1 MKRIRLAY
9 VTHGLSANGIESL
22 LVSIAR
28 HIDRQKFDVTFVVA
42 IDPETPPMLFEPE
55 ILSLG
60 MHIIRICDL
69 DGLKKKKAFFSALC
83 SVFKQQQFDVVHANM
98 DLLNGI
104 VLSAA
109 KKAGVPKR
117 ICHAHTTNTPYVSDS
132 SPLPK
137 KLLQK
142 CYRRAMRALILRHS
156 TVRLGCS
163 DAANQYMYGSAEAQT
178 MLNGIDLQRFFTA
191 REQGDKAPDLRQ
203 AAVHLVTVGRI
214 SMPKNPLFLCEVI
227 RELSALR
234 KDFVLHWAGTG
245 ELLAQLKDTIR
256 DYGIEPYVQLLG
268 VRQDIPQILCGC
280 DLFLLPSL
288 FEGLGIVLIEAQA
301 CGLCCFASD
310 VVPRQADAG
319 ACRFLPLQKGAAQ
332 WAKEIHTFL
341 QSGQK
346 PSVDPEKMSAFD
358 IRSYTMQ
365 LEKIY
370 SAV

>member
-1 MKRIRLAY
+1 M
-9 VTHGLSANGIESL
+9 
-22 LVSIAR
+22 VSIAQ

-55 ILSLG
+55 ILSLD

-117 ICHAHTTNTPYVSDS
+117 ICHAHNTNTQYVSDS

-214 SMPKNPLFLCEVI
+214 SMQKHAVRKNLQRSVKQTAKPEKHTWNFFVRKIGKEVPFLSVNT
-227 RELSALR
+227 LR
-234 KDFVLHWAGTG
+234 KR
-245 ELLAQLKDTIR
+245 IR
-256 DYGIEPYVQLLG
+256 ASRSVPNY
-268 VRQDIPQILCGC
+268 
-280 DLFLLPSL
+280 
-288 FEGLGIVLIEAQA
+288 
-301 CGLCCFASD
+301 FAA
-310 VVPRQADAG
+310 P
-319 ACRFLPLQKGAAQ
+319 CRARP
-332 WAKEIHTFL
+332 IFL
-341 QSGQK
+341 QSINSFLK
-346 PSVDPEKMSAFD
+346 
-358 IRSYTMQ
+358 Y
-365 LEKIY
+365 
-370 SAV
+370 